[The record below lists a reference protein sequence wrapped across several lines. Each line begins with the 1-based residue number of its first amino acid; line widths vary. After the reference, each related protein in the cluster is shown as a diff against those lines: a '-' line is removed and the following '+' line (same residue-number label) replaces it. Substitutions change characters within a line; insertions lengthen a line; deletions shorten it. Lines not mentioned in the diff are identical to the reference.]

1 MRLSNIV
8 AVILSFC
15 CVLSSG
21 AHAAFGGKPPLGP
34 TDSMRRLFAP
44 YDLAKL
50 NYLGMNYCEN
60 LLDMRTDV
68 LSYTHQ
74 SSDAPNADFWHL
86 QYPDDMGRLMEAVA
100 WEADFSPVVR
110 LEFERRMTKGMM
122 LAQIPGTKAYHFF
135 RYKAWGKTYLILND
149 ESPDNTGRVT
159 LTNFQDM
166 IEGFTKIGFRSEK
179 GGKWQETKDFKYV
192 DEIPGA
198 GSPGIARSKENWSLS
213 PYIFNRQYSADGMKV
228 DFSGRY
234 WLSRE
239 DKPVEYAY
247 SSKDAD
253 HLQIVVGEPG
263 KSMSILQN
271 AQVPGVI
278 HLPDRKTTF
287 TSDKTGDKVFSNP
300 KFNYIILTKPMSWGT
315 WGYSAGLLIMW
326 DGKPEKIEALAENG
340 YGQIRVSYTRK
351 DGKCGGKVWL
361 YPFTWVN
368 LNDMQYIYRNAESF
382 LKNGKLMQ
390 NGYPSVDFVNA
401 AHTGLA
407 AAAYMLTK
415 FNDPMAPTARIHAQ
429 NAVDEIFDGMKN
441 NMRMVRVY
449 FPARAAAW
457 MVKTGKLLG
466 DRQMVAKY
474 TRFLDIAMKEMLSP
488 QHQYDGSALS
498 NGWEHFH
505 LVKAAWLAYD
515 ATGNEEYRQA
525 WERSLKVYTID
536 EKGIYRYGVKMDA
549 PGGFDT
555 YFGSMPLGV
564 WGQAGMMDNVDKLI
578 NLDVAAGWQAGK
590 TPVKDLFHDTGNGPW
605 SQDDADPE
613 YVGLSLGGAKIPQ
626 DKKYVIPV
634 GAFPT
639 YDLSGKVNLTY
650 EPILENPFFLPGTDK
665 ELVIPGDKP
674 KIAHNQQTLTIIP
687 GNEDEGKYL
696 HDQCGTI
703 EGSKRVCKGGE
714 SLIYKFDTRGIRGA
728 GLDARIMGEGFKFEV
743 SPDGKRWYKRLD
755 TWDDKMGDQSID
767 LSVFTGSS
775 DELLKTVEI
784 NSENDSK
791 YLISNKASS
800 VKRGYCRYIEK
811 DGELIYK
818 FPLPDMP
825 ECRFEIMAGNGYRI
839 QSSPDGKKWYDGID
853 ASQTNGGTDA
863 AWVRMLDV
871 NKIITPSQMM
881 YLRLTDMGNKSAFDG
896 KGAFIQKIAMYSIL
910 DSGTVYVRISNT
922 DKKNTFT
929 LEKLTFRT
937 WKD

>member
-1 MRLSNIV
+1 MRLNT
-8 AVILSFC
+8 ACALFLGLC
-15 CVLSSG
+15 CLLTSS

-34 TDSMRRLFAP
+34 QDSMRRLFAP

-60 LLDMRTDV
+60 LLDMRTNV

-74 SSDAPNADFWHL
+74 SSDQPNADFFHL
-86 QYPDDMGRLMEAVA
+86 QYPDDMGRLMEALA

-110 LEFERRMTKGMM
+110 LEFQRRMTKGMM

-135 RYKAWGKTYLILND
+135 RYKAWGKTYLILDD
-149 ESPDNTGRVT
+149 EGADKTGRVT

-166 IEGFTKIGFRSEK
+166 IEGFTKIGFRSDK
-179 GGKWQETKDFKYV
+179 KGKWQEIEDFKYT

-198 GSPGIARSKENWSLS
+198 GNPGIARSKENWSLS
-213 PYIFNRQYSADGMKV
+213 PYIFNRRYNSDKSTV
-228 DFSGRY
+228 NFSGRY

-239 DKPVEYAY
+239 DKPIEYAY
-247 SSKDAD
+247 STEDAD
-253 HLQIVVGEPG
+253 RLQIIVGEPG
-263 KSMSILQN
+263 KPMPILQN
-271 AQVPGVI
+271 AQIPGVI
-278 HLPDRKTTF
+278 HLSDRKTTF
-287 TSDKTGDKVFSNP
+287 SSDKTGDKVFENP
-300 KFNYIILTKPMSWGT
+300 RFNYMILRKPTAWGT
-315 WGYSAGLLIMW
+315 WGYSTALLLMW
-326 DGKPEKIEALAENG
+326 EGRPEKVEALAENG
-340 YGQIRVSYTRK
+340 YGQIRVIYGRK
-351 DGKCGGKVWL
+351 NGKCEGKVWL

-368 LNDMQYIYRNAESF
+368 PNDMHYVYRNAESF
-382 LKNGKLMQ
+382 LKTGKLIQ
-390 NGYPSVDFVNA
+390 NGYPTVDFVNA
-401 AHTGLA
+401 AQTGLA
-407 AAAYMLTK
+407 ASAYMLTK
-415 FNDPMAPTARIHAQ
+415 YNDPMAPTVRIRAQ

-441 NMRMVRVY
+441 DMRMIRVY

-457 MVKTGKLLG
+457 LIKTGKLLG

-474 TRFLDIAMKEMLSP
+474 TALLDIAMKDMFSAW
-488 QHQYDGSALS
+488 HQYDGSALS

-515 ATGNEEYRQA
+515 ATSNEEYRQA

-564 WGQAGMMDNVDKLI
+564 WGHAGMMDNVDKLI
-578 NLDVAAGWQAGK
+578 NLDVPAGWQAGQ

-634 GAFPT
+634 GSFPI
-639 YDLSGKVNLTY
+639 YDLSGKVDLTY
-650 EPILENPFFLPGTDK
+650 EPMLENPFFLPGDDK
-665 ELVIPGDKP
+665 VMVISGDKP

-687 GNEDEGKYL
+687 ANEEEDKYL
-696 HDQCGTI
+696 LNQGGTI
-703 EGSKRVCKGGE
+703 ESNKRICKGAE
-714 SLIYKFDTRGIRGA
+714 SVTYRFDTRGVRGA

-755 TWDDKMGDQSID
+755 TWDDKMGDQSLD

-791 YLISNKASS
+791 YLISNKKSA
-800 VKRGYCRYIEK
+800 VKHGYCRYIDK

-839 QSSPDGKKWYDGID
+839 QSSPDGKKWHDGID

-863 AWVRMLDV
+863 AWIRMLDV
-871 NKIITPSQMM
+871 NKIITPSQMI
-881 YLRLTDMGNKSAFDG
+881 YLRLTDLGDKSAFDG
-896 KGAFIQKIAMYSIL
+896 KGAFIQKIAMYSVL
-910 DSGTVYVRISNT
+910 DSGTVYLRISNT
-922 DKKNTFT
+922 DKKNSFT